1 MKKCYRLSLD
11 FEIEIKDFASIPV
24 LRGEWSKSTTP
35 QYIIER
41 LKCARELLAKMLE
54 HQEVL
59 DAYLQCRILA
69 DLEANCISLED
80 IAERIGIESSEKEI
94 LKPLLKELS
103 AETIVH
109 FIDAGWDEDTY
120 SATVPLADAFKE
132 NMIGVELKEIESD

>member
-11 FEIEIKDFASIPV
+11 FEVEIKDFASVPV
-24 LRGEWSKSTTP
+24 LRGEWSEDTPP

-54 HQEVL
+54 HPEVL

-69 DLEANCISLED
+69 DLEARCINMED

-109 FIDAGWDEDTY
+109 FIDAGWEEDTY
-120 SATVPLADAFKE
+120 SATIPLADAFKE
-132 NMIGVELKEIESD
+132 KMVGVYLEERKSS